1 MYCREKLSLP
11 EGRPSTAN
19 HRARPRVQ
27 VDLTGKA
34 YMMRQNATMSPSE
47 NPSSGQAS
55 GLPAST
61 PDAVLAELRRQAER
75 KAALKMFYTAA
86 DVFRDYRG
94 SFTRETATERE
105 RLAAEYDQRGRAA
118 EEARWGSGC
127 NAAAAIPPR
136 PPPPPPPPAPVRP
149 PTPSTLSQRPRPKAE
164 TTQPTRA
171 TADKSARPVTPSV
184 QLQGGQLTFACR
196 WCKESISVDAS
207 LAGKLVPCPK
217 CDLLVSVP
225 KI

>member
-1 MYCREKLSLP
+1 MYCRERLSLL

-19 HRARPRVQ
+19 HCARPVVQ

-34 YMMRQNATMSPSE
+34 YMMRQNATMNPSE

-55 GLPAST
+55 GLPASS

-75 KAALKMFYTAA
+75 KAVLKMFYAAA

-94 SFTRETATERE
+94 SFTRETAAERE
-105 RLAAEYDQRGRAA
+105 RLATEYDQQGRAA
-118 EEARWGSGC
+118 EEARWGSGS
-127 NAAAAIPPR
+127 NATAAIPPR
-136 PPPPPPPPAPVRP
+136 PPPPAPVRP
-149 PTPSTLSQRPRPKAE
+149 LAPPALSPPPRPKAE

-171 TADKSARPVTPSV
+171 TADKSPRPVTPPV
-184 QLQGGQLTFACR
+184 QLQGGQLTFDCR

-207 LAGKLVPCPK
+207 LAGKLTPCPK